1 MPALILA
8 VRSSWQ
14 LSVLLQSEIET
25 KIKRG
30 SSEITLF
37 FFYFFLLSSETNIGH
52 NMVIRLSFKYNIVQV
67 LSHLSFIIVC
77 RKNWKVLAV
86 IYFKNIQFYQILT
99 SLFS

>member
-8 VRSSWQ
+8 VCSSWQ

-37 FFYFFLLSSETNIGH
+37 FFFFFLLSSETNIGH

-86 IYFKNIQFYQILT
+86 IYLKNIQFYQILT

>member
-8 VRSSWQ
+8 VCSSWQ

-37 FFYFFLLSSETNIGH
+37 FLFLFLLSSETNIGH

-86 IYFKNIQFYQILT
+86 IYLKNIQFYQILT

>member
-8 VRSSWQ
+8 VCSSWQ

-37 FFYFFLLSSETNIGH
+37 FFFFYCP
-52 NMVIRLSFKYNIVQV
+52 VK
-67 LSHLSFIIVC
+67 
-77 RKNWKVLAV
+77 
-86 IYFKNIQFYQILT
+86 LT
-99 SLFS
+99 LGTIW

>member
-8 VRSSWQ
+8 VCSSWQ

-30 SSEITLF
+30 SSEITPF
-37 FFYFFLLSSETNIGH
+37 FFFLLSSETNIGH

-77 RKNWKVLAV
+77 RKNWNVLAV
-86 IYFKNIQFYQILT
+86 IYLKNIQFYQILT

>member
-8 VRSSWQ
+8 VCSSWQ

-30 SSEITLF
+30 SSEITPF
-37 FFYFFLLSSETNIGH
+37 FFLLSSETNIGH

-86 IYFKNIQFYQILT
+86 IYLKNIQFYQILT